1 MSLDKLKRVRRGHR
15 AFVTKTIS
23 SVNEICQGY
32 SGSLLEKEKLQ
43 GYKSTLTEKKTAL
56 QQQDNAIIEQ
66 LDKDEEI
73 NADIFESSEL
83 GESISR
89 ALVKIDLILN
99 SNDNNSL
106 GTSNFSKALP
116 ESESI
121 VKSKLPKLTLKRFV
135 SKVDKFNYLRS
146 LLDGAAASA
155 IEGFSLTKENYDAA
169 VNLLKDRFAN
179 TQVIISSHMDA
190 LLKLN
195 AIVDMSELSK
205 IRGLYDKIETHVRS
219 LQNLGISSES
229 YGSLLI
235 PVIVNKLPVELQLV
249 ISRKLDKANWDVEK
263 FMEEFKTE
271 LEARERCNMINSSH
285 PTTKSDVL
293 LVTRANYQ
301 IQHLPW

>member
-1 MSLDKLKRVRRGHR
+1 MCGGGGGDG
-15 AFVTKTIS
+15 
-23 SVNEICQGY
+23 
-32 SGSLLEKEKLQ
+32 
-43 GYKSTLTEKKTAL
+43 
-56 QQQDNAIIEQ
+56 
-66 LDKDEEI
+66 
-73 NADIFESSEL
+73 
-83 GESISR
+83 
-89 ALVKIDLILN
+89 
-99 SNDNNSL
+99 
-106 GTSNFSKALP
+106 FSPAVH
-116 ESESI
+116 ENVE
-121 VKSKLPKLTLKRFV
+121 V

-155 IEGFSLTKENYDAA
+155 IEGLSLTKENYNAA

-219 LQNLGISSES
+219 LQNLVISSES

-249 ISRKLDKANWDVEK
+249 ISRKLDKANWDVDK

-285 PTTKSDVL
+285 STMKSDGAAHNKGKL
-293 LVTRANYQ
+293 PNTAFTLVAGNEQSYAPSCVYCNQQHSALKCNVVTKPSTRRA
-301 IQHLPW
+301 ILRRKGKPWEFS